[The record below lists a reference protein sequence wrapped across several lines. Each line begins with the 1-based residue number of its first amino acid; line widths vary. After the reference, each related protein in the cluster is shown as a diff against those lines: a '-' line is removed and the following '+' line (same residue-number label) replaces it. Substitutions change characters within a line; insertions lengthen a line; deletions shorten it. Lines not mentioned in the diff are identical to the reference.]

1 VPKPRPEGESEAEA
15 AAAARKLALDLL
27 ARREH
32 ARAELAR
39 KLASRGFEATIVEPV
54 LAELAQ
60 ARLQSDERFAE
71 QFVNARA
78 GRGSGPFKIR
88 MELRERGLDE
98 GLAEAAIAQAECDW
112 YDLAR
117 EVRRKRFGAEVPG
130 EFKER
135 ARQARFLQARGFD
148 MEQIRA
154 AMGDFDD

>member
-1 VPKPRPEGESEAEA
+1 VPKQRPEGESEAEA

-39 KLASRGFEATIVEPV
+39 KLSTRGFEADVIEGV
-54 LAELAQ
+54 LAALAE

-71 QFVNARA
+71 QFVSARA
-78 GRGSGPFKIR
+78 ERGSGPFKIR

-98 GLAEAAIAQAECDW
+98 SLAELALEEAGCDW
-112 YDLAR
+112 YELAR
-117 EVRRKRFGAEVPG
+117 EVRRKRFGTAVPA

-135 ARQARFLQARGFD
+135 ARQARFLQTRGFD